1 MDKVYHIYAKDKC
14 IYHNLSKNKFE
25 ETWEMMHR
33 MIEILDVK
41 FKKEDLQY
49 EELAVSKETINASS
63 F

>member
-1 MDKVYHIYAKDKC
+1 
-14 IYHNLSKNKFE
+14 
-25 ETWEMMHR
+25 MMHR